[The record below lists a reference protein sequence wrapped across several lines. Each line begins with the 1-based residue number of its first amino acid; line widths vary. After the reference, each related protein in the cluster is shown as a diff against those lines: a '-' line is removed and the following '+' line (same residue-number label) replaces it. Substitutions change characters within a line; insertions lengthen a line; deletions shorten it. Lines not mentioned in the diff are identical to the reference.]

1 MGFLFAVFL
10 LAAANFYFKRKEQR
24 ERIILLGRQ
33 LGQFQIEKLMQT
45 LADGYLRAPGEANL
59 ERREQVWRYLETQE
73 VQFCEQFN
81 RFSAEIGKLVAA
93 DTRVSK
99 FPVGFAYATK
109 LFPKQTFDLR
119 RAIAIHANGI
129 TQAATNPM
137 QRSAR
142 DKAFVLSAELFLM
155 QHTCHWYCNSKDIA
169 SARLMMRHKVSYLQ
183 VLESIGPDTRAAYLA
198 LTGTVT
204 GK

>member
-1 MGFLFAVFL
+1 MGFLLAVFL
-10 LAAANFYFKRKEQR
+10 LAAGNFYFKRKEQR

-45 LADGYLRAPGEANL
+45 LADGYLRALGESDPD
-59 ERREQVWRYLETQE
+59 RREQVWRYLETQE

-81 RFSAEIGKLVAA
+81 RFSAEIGKLEAA

-99 FPVGFAYATK
+99 FPVGFAFATK
-109 LFPKQTFDLR
+109 LFAGQTFDLR
-119 RAIAIHANGI
+119 RAIAIHADGI
-129 TQAATNPM
+129 TQAATNSM

-169 SARLMMRHKVSYLQ
+169 SARLMVRHKVSYQQ
-183 VLESIGPDTRAAYLA
+183 VLASIGPNTRTAYLA
-198 LTGTVT
+198 LTGSVIS
-204 GK
+204 K